1 MNRYGRMAY
10 EHTRQHRPRAFASL
24 TDPTE
29 FFSTMGE
36 EATAQ
41 ITRLRDELL
50 GAQRSAENLET
61 YRRRSLQAQ
70 RQAEELVLAETVLL
84 PAEADAT
91 QSEDERLLDYRAR
104 LADLSN
110 ALVTA
115 DQGWTDTA
123 LEASGP
129 P

>member
-10 EHTRQHRPRAFASL
+10 DHMRQHRPKAFASL

-36 EATAQ
+36 EAAAQ

-50 GAQRSAENLET
+50 GAQRPGENLET

-91 QSEDERLLDYRAR
+91 QPEDEQLLEYRAR
-104 LADLSN
+104 LASLSN
-110 ALVTA
+110 ALVTV
-115 DQGWTDTA
+115 DQSWTDTP